1 MTDLVER
8 LRALVAEARAMFEW
22 LSVAESHLAS
32 DAWLADYIAKS
43 AVERPAVAVGDS
55 VDTLD
60 RFECAFCGKKFA
72 TSTFALR
79 RLLHPQIGSLG
90 PRLEGRKG
98 LNGCISAYQQHEPD
112 TCRYG

>member
-1 MTDLVER
+1 MQVKWLREVLRLLQRTMDLEKMVE
-8 LRALVAEARAMFEW
+8 EKGIE
-22 LSVAESHLAS
+22 
-32 DAWLADYIAKS
+32 
-43 AVERPAVAVGDS
+43 P
-55 VDTLD
+55 
-60 RFECAFCGKKFA
+60 
-72 TSTFALR
+72 STFALR